1 MSAKFFGQYL
11 LERGRIS
18 SQQLVDALEFQK
30 QVKVPIGVLALE
42 AGLLSAEHVKLVL
55 ARQSNSEKKFGEL
68 AVALGLLTEAQIA
81 GLLQTQSSH
90 RVYLGEALIVKGYL
104 TVDALEKE
112 LKEHK
117 KEEEKITMQVA
128 AAFNSIANK
137 QIVKT
142 FTDLM
147 VMMFTD
153 FADQRDIKVER
164 CETGKEN
171 IRLFRWVISQKIA
184 GDNVEF
190 NCLLSVP
197 PKLMLQ
203 MASTML
209 DQNIS
214 TADELALDATK
225 EFVNI
230 ANGNACAQLSED
242 GVALTMQPPE
252 VYETTKKPYPFR
264 NKEVVCVHLA
274 SPDSKLEVAF
284 DFRL

>member
-11 LERGRIS
+11 LEKGRIN

-42 AGLLSAEHVKLVL
+42 AGLLSAEQVKLVL
-55 ARQSNSEKKFGEL
+55 ARQANNDKPFGEL
-68 AVALGLLTEAQIA
+68 AVSLGLLTQAQIE
-81 GLLQTQSSH
+81 GLLQNQASH
-90 RVYLGEALIVKGYL
+90 RVHLGEALIIKGYL
-104 TVDALEKE
+104 SVDALEKD

-137 QIVKT
+137 HIVKT

-153 FADQRDIKVER
+153 FAEQRDIKVER

-171 IRLFRWVISQKIA
+171 VRLFRWVFSQKIA

-214 TADELALDATK
+214 TPDELALDATK

-230 ANGNACAQLSED
+230 ANGNACAKLSAD
-242 GVALTMQPPE
+242 GVELTMQPPE
-252 VYETTKKPYPFR
+252 VYETTMKPYPFR
-264 NKEVVCVHLA
+264 NKDVVCVHLV

-284 DFRL
+284 DF

>member
-1 MSAKFFGQYL
+1 
-11 LERGRIS
+11 
-18 SQQLVDALEFQK
+18 LEFQK

-42 AGLLSAEHVKLVL
+42 AGLLSAEQVKLVL
-55 ARQSNSEKKFGEL
+55 ARRANTDKPFGET
-68 AVALGLLTEAQIA
+68 AQALGLLTKAQIEA
-81 GLLQTQSSH
+81 LLQNQTSH
-90 RVYLGEALIVKGYL
+90 RVHLGEALIVKGYL
-104 TVDALEKE
+104 TVEALEKE
-112 LKEHK
+112 LNEHK
-117 KEEEKITMQVA
+117 KEEDKITAQVA
-128 AAFNSIANK
+128 TAFNSIANK

-171 IRLFRWVISQKIA
+171 VRLFRWVISQKIA

-214 TADELALDATK
+214 TPDELALDATK

-230 ANGNACAQLSED
+230 ANGNACAKLSEN
-242 GVALTMQPPE
+242 GVELKMQPPE
-252 VYETTKKPYPFR
+252 VYETTMKPYPFR
-264 NKEVVCVHLA
+264 NKDVVCVHLA
-274 SPDSKLEVAF
+274 SPDAKLEVAF
-284 DFRL
+284 DF

>member
-1 MSAKFFGQYL
+1 MSAKFFGQFL
-11 LERGRIS
+11 LEKGRIS

-30 QVKVPIGVLALE
+30 QIKLPIGVLALE

-55 ARQSNSEKKFGEL
+55 ARQSNSDKKFGEL
-68 AVALGLLTEAQIA
+68 AVSLGLLTQAQIA
-81 GLLQTQSSH
+81 GLLQNQSSH
-90 RVYLGEALIVKGYL
+90 RVLLGEALIVKGYL
-104 TVDALEKE
+104 SVDALEKE

-117 KEEEKITMQVA
+117 KEEEKLTMQVA

-171 IRLFRWVISQKIA
+171 VRLFRWVFSQKIA

-230 ANGNACAQLSED
+230 ANGNACAQLSAD
-242 GVALTMQPPE
+242 GVELTMQPPE
-252 VYETTKKPYPFR
+252 VYETTMKPYPFR
-264 NKEVVCVHLA
+264 NKDVVCVHLA

-284 DFRL
+284 DF

>member
-30 QVKVPIGVLALE
+30 QVNVPIGVLALE
-42 AGLLSAEHVKLVL
+42 AGLLSADQVKLII
-55 ARQSNSEKKFGEL
+55 ARRRSTDKPFGEL
-68 AVALGLLTEAQIA
+68 AVSLGLLSEAQVA
-81 GLLQTQSSH
+81 ELLQIQPNH
-90 RVYLGEALIVKGYL
+90 RVHLGEALVIKGYL
-104 TVDALEKE
+104 SIDALEKE

-117 KEEEKITMQVA
+117 KEEDKLSAQVA
-128 AAFNSIANK
+128 EAFNSIANK

-153 FADQRDIKVER
+153 FADQHDIKVER
-164 CETGKEN
+164 CEMGKEN
-171 IRLFRWVISQKIA
+171 VRLFRWVFSQKIA

-214 TADELALDATK
+214 TPDELALDATK

-230 ANGNACAQLSED
+230 ANGNACAQLSAD
-242 GVALTMQPPE
+242 GVELTMQPPE
-252 VYETTKKPYPFR
+252 VYETTMKPYPFR
-264 NKEVVCVHLA
+264 NKDVVCVHLV

-284 DFRL
+284 DF

>member
-11 LERGRIS
+11 LEKGRIS

-30 QVKVPIGVLALE
+30 QVKIPIGVLALE
-42 AGLLSAEHVKLVL
+42 GGLLSAEQVKLVL
-55 ARQSNSEKKFGEL
+55 ARQANGDKPFGEL
-68 AVALGLLTEAQIA
+68 AISLGLLSQAQIEE
-81 GLLQTQSSH
+81 LLQSQASH
-90 RVYLGEALIVKGYL
+90 RVHLGEALIIKGYL
-104 TVDALEKE
+104 SVDALEKD

-137 QIVKT
+137 HIVKT

-153 FADQRDIKVER
+153 FAEQRDIKVER

-171 IRLFRWVISQKIA
+171 VRLFRWVFSQKIA

-214 TADELALDATK
+214 TPDELALDATK

-230 ANGNACAQLSED
+230 ANGNACAKLSQD
-242 GVALTMQPPE
+242 GVELSMQPPE
-252 VYETTKKPYPFR
+252 VYETTTRPYSMQKKD
-264 NKEVVCVHLA
+264 VVCVHLVA
-274 SPDSKLEVAF
+274 PDSKLEVAF
-284 DFRL
+284 EF

>member
-55 ARQSNSEKKFGEL
+55 ARQANSDKKFGEL

-171 IRLFRWVISQKIA
+171 VRLFRWVISQKIA

-214 TADELALDATK
+214 TTDELALDATK

-230 ANGNACAQLSED
+230 ANGNACAQLSAD
-242 GVALTMQPPE
+242 GVELTMQPPE
-252 VYETTKKPYPFR
+252 VYETTMKPYPFR
-264 NKEVVCVHLA
+264 NKDVVCVHLA

-284 DFRL
+284 DF